1 MCRSALALATRF
13 GHDALMSN
21 HANGDDFENDLLQA
35 LAGAVLLRDR
45 LADAGDSE
53 GTAVALL
60 TVDAL
65 NRLLDALAVDH
76 PSGLAGMIPHRG
88 RPPMPGFA

>member
-1 MCRSALALATRF
+1 
-13 GHDALMSN
+13 MSN
-21 HANGDDFENDLLQA
+21 HATGDDMVENDLLQA

-53 GTAVALL
+53 GTALALL

-76 PSGLAGMIPHRG
+76 PSGLAGMIPRQG
-88 RPPMPGFA
+88 RPPVPGFA